1 MERTIGHRRHQRSV
15 TLTDEHYVVD
25 VANLPWRPGVTEGVV
40 FRGQI
45 LLSGDDGG
53 PEAFRFRFE
62 PCRAVHAH
70 MHLVSQF
77 QLLIGGEME
86 LPGGS
91 PILTPTGVFYTD
103 HARPYGPFAVRGDHD
118 VLVLHPRKGGLVQMS
133 DRSARRKIHLEG
145 RQRAGVESQTES
157 THLPHLANANGKV
170 LFDVP
175 AGPKAVVATLEPG
188 AEYRPPAA
196 PFGRY
201 EVVLG
206 GSMHFGALEV
216 GRPGLRYTRSAEP
229 PSSSRAGD
237 AGASLALL
245 TFDEDAL
252 LGGVSDDE
260 FSLAAGEAMAR
271 AI

>member
-1 MERTIGHRRHQRSV
+1 MKPTHEY
-15 TLTDEHYVVD
+15 YVVEAAD
-25 VANLPWRPGVTEGVV
+25 LPWRPGVTEGVK

-45 LLSGDDGG
+45 LLSGHDGG
-53 PEAFRFRFE
+53 PEAFRFQFE

-86 LPGGS
+86 IPGDA
-91 PILTPTGVFYTD
+91 PVLTPTAVFYTD

-133 DRSARRKIHLEG
+133 DRSARRKINLAG
-145 RQRAGVESQTES
+145 RQRAGVEAGLERTPLRDLSGV
-157 THLPHLANANGKV
+157 AGKV
-170 LFDVP
+170 LFDMGD
-175 AGPKAVVATLEPG
+175 GPKAVVVDLAPD
-188 AEYRPPAA
+188 AEFTPPAA

-201 EVVLG
+201 EVVLE
-206 GSMHFGALEV
+206 GSMHFAEIEV
-216 GRPGLRYTRSAEP
+216 AAPGLRYVRGEEPP
-229 PSSSRAGD
+229 PSSHAGSN
-237 AGASLALL
+237 GVSLALL
-245 TFDEDAL
+245 SFGEDAL

-260 FSLAAGEAMAR
+260 FSLSAEQAMAR

>member
-157 THLPHLANANGKV
+157 TRLPHLANANGKV

-188 AEYRPPAA
+188 A
-196 PFGRY
+196 
-201 EVVLG
+201 
-206 GSMHFGALEV
+206 MHFGALEV